1 MASQTRSPAS
11 NAGVG
16 DDTGFA
22 NPANAYA
29 SNNTYA
35 TVGPNLGDGAPVE
48 HNYYNFGFEIPDGAT
63 VEGVVVELEDKI
75 QSEPNGTITSNLR
88 LLKTSTERGQTFSN
102 VGGDNYETAPSTTE
116 EYRSHGGVSDL
127 WGQTW
132 TPAEINSTDFGA
144 RIRAFYEA
152 SGPPGESEG
161 PYSLDHIRIT
171 VYYTGGEEPAAS
183 TNSGFFLVL
192 R

>member
-1 MASQTRSPAS
+1 M
-11 NAGVG
+11 G
-16 DDTGFA
+16 DGGFT

-35 TVGPNLGDGAPVE
+35 TSAGSSIGDGTPSE

-75 QSEPNGTITSNLR
+75 QSEPNGTTTSNLR
-88 LLKTSTERGQTFSN
+88 LLKTSGERSVVFSE
-102 VGGDNYETAPSTTE
+102 VGGDNYETNPSTTE
-116 EYRSHGGVSDL
+116 EYRPHGGVSDL
-127 WGQTW
+127 WGRTF

-144 RIRAFYEA
+144 RIRAVYA
-152 SGPPGESEG
+152 ADGPPFESEG

-171 VYYTGGEEPAAS
+171 VYYSGGEEPAGD